1 MTFKTMI
8 TGHQQKKDLDKMV
21 INCVVYRHGKREENV
36 NIADISEVLKED
48 NTFVWLGLYQ
58 PDAAFMQTLQ
68 QEFSLHELAI
78 EDALVAHQRP
88 KIEQYGESVFV
99 VVKTA
104 HLDDQQRIS
113 FGETHFFL
121 GKNFLITVRHGSTDG
136 YGGIRAR
143 AEKNQA
149 MMSEGPGYAMY
160 CILDCIV
167 DNYAKITAS
176 LSKRISEMED
186 QMFTTRFHRD
196 TLEEVYHLR
205 RELLSLRNAAMPVTE
220 ICPQLVRFHENLIPK
235 NLRAYLRDV
244 QDHAHHV
251 MIDAED
257 MREMLTSAMQ
267 VNLALVSVQQS
278 EVNKKLAGWGAVL
291 IVPTII
297 FSMYGMN
304 FADMPELHTHFGYP
318 IALLV
323 TFMICGFMWWRLK
336 RSGWL

>member
-1 MTFKTMI
+1 MI
-8 TGHQQKKDLDKMV
+8 TGRQPKKDLNKMV
-21 INCVVYRHGKREENV
+21 INCVVYRHGQREEHVDIN
-36 NIADISEVLKED
+36 DISEVLKED

-58 PDAAFMQTLQ
+58 PDASFMQTLQ

-149 MMSEGPGYAMY
+149 MMSEGPAYAMY

-167 DNYAKITAS
+167 DNYSKITAS
-176 LSKRISEMED
+176 LSKRISDMED
-186 QMFTTRFHRD
+186 EMFSTRFHRD

-220 ICPQLVRFHENLIPK
+220 ICPQLVRFHEDLVPK

-318 IALLV
+318 IALGVTLV
-323 TFMICGFMWWRLK
+323 ICGFMWWRLK

>member
-1 MTFKTMI
+1 M
-8 TGHQQKKDLDKMV
+8 DSAKMV
-21 INCVVYRHGKREENV
+21 INCVAYRHGKREEHV
-36 NIADISEVLKED
+36 DVADISEVLKDESA
-48 NTFVWLGLYQ
+48 FIWLGLNQ
-58 PDAAFMQTLQ
+58 PEPAFMQTLQ
-68 QEFSLHELAI
+68 EEFGLHELAI

-88 KIEQYGESVFV
+88 KIEQYGESVFI

-121 GKNFLITVRHGSTDG
+121 GKNFLITVRHGSSEG
-136 YGGIRAR
+136 YAAIRAR
-143 AEKNQA
+143 AEKNHTMLCQ
-149 MMSEGPGYAMY
+149 GPGYAFY
-160 CILDCIV
+160 CILDFIV
-167 DNYAKITAS
+167 DHYSKITES
-176 LSKRISEMED
+176 LSERIGTLEEG
-186 QMFTTRFHRD
+186 MFTTRFD
-196 TLEEVYHLR
+196 SKTLEDVYHLR
-205 RELLSLRNAAMPVTE
+205 RELLALRNAAMPVTE
-220 ICPQLVRFHENLIPK
+220 ICAQLARFHEDIIPK

-291 IVPTII
+291 IVPTIV

-304 FADMPELHTHFGYP
+304 FSDMPELKTHFGYP
-318 IALLV
+318 AVLV
-323 TFMICGFMWWRLK
+323 VTLAICGVMWSRLK
-336 RSGWL
+336 KAGWL

>member
-1 MTFKTMI
+1 
-8 TGHQQKKDLDKMV
+8 MV
-21 INCVVYRHGKREENV
+21 INCVAYRHGKREEHV
-36 NIADISEVLKED
+36 DIADISEVLKEEKS
-48 NTFVWLGLYQ
+48 FVWMGLYQ
-58 PDAAFMQTLQ
+58 PEPAFMQTLQ

-88 KIEQYGESVFV
+88 KIEQYGDSVFI

-104 HLDDQQRIS
+104 HMDDLQRIT

-121 GKNFLITVRHGSTDG
+121 GKNFLITVRHGSSEG
-136 YGGIRAR
+136 YADIRTK

-149 MMSEGPGYAMY
+149 LLCEGPGYALY
-160 CILDCIV
+160 CILDFIV
-167 DNYAKITAS
+167 DNYSKITES
-176 LSKRISEMED
+176 LNDRISGLEEG
-186 QMFTTRFHRD
+186 MFTTRFD
-196 TLEEVYHLR
+196 SDALQNVYHLR
-205 RELLSLRNAAMPVTE
+205 RELLALRNAALPVTE
-220 ICPQLVRFHENLIPK
+220 ICQQLVRFHEDIIPK

-278 EVNKKLAGWGAVL
+278 EVNKKLAGWGAIL

-304 FADMPELHTHFGYP
+304 FPDMPELHTHFGYP
-318 IALLV
+318 AVVGV
-323 TFMICGFMWWRLK
+323 TVVICCVMWWRLK
-336 RSGWL
+336 KAGWL

>member
-1 MTFKTMI
+1 
-8 TGHQQKKDLDKMV
+8 MV
-21 INCVVYRHGKREENV
+21 INCVAYRHGKREEHV
-36 NIADISEVLKED
+36 DIADISEVLKEEKS
-48 NTFVWLGLYQ
+48 FVWMGLYQ
-58 PDAAFMQTLQ
+58 PEPAFMQTLQ

-88 KIEQYGESVFV
+88 KIEQYGDSVFI

-104 HLDDQQRIS
+104 HMDDLQRIT

-121 GKNFLITVRHGSTDG
+121 GKNFLITVRHGSSEG
-136 YGGIRAR
+136 YADIRTK
-143 AEKNQA
+143 AEKNHVLLC
-149 MMSEGPGYAMY
+149 EGPGYALY
-160 CILDCIV
+160 CILDFIV
-167 DNYAKITAS
+167 DNYSKITES
-176 LSKRISEMED
+176 LNDRIGGLE
-186 QMFTTRFHRD
+186 QGMFTTRFD
-196 TLEEVYHLR
+196 SDALQNVYHLR
-205 RELLSLRNAAMPVTE
+205 RELLALRNAALPVTE
-220 ICPQLVRFHENLIPK
+220 ICQQLVRFHEDIIPK

-278 EVNKKLAGWGAVL
+278 EVNKKLAGWGAIL

-304 FADMPELHTHFGYP
+304 FPDMPELHTHFGYP
-318 IALLV
+318 AVVGITV
-323 TFMICGFMWWRLK
+323 VICCVMWWRLK
-336 RSGWL
+336 KAGWL

>member
-1 MTFKTMI
+1 
-8 TGHQQKKDLDKMV
+8 MV
-21 INCVVYRHGKREENV
+21 INCVAYRHGKREEHV
-36 NIADISEVLKED
+36 DVADISEVLKEE
-48 NTFVWLGLYQ
+48 NSFVWMGLYQ
-58 PDAAFMQTLQ
+58 PDPAFMQTLQ

-88 KIEQYGESVFV
+88 KIEQYGDSVFI

-104 HLDDQQRIS
+104 HMDDLQRIS

-121 GKNFLITVRHGSTDG
+121 GKNFLITVRHGSSEG
-136 YGGIRAR
+136 YAEIRSK
-143 AEKNQA
+143 AEKNHA
-149 MMSEGPGYAMY
+149 MLCGGPGYALY
-160 CILDCIV
+160 CILDFIV
-167 DNYAKITAS
+167 DNYSKITES
-176 LSKRISEMED
+176 LNERIGGLEEG
-186 QMFTTRFHRD
+186 MFTTRFD
-196 TLEEVYHLR
+196 SDALQNVYHLR
-205 RELLSLRNAAMPVTE
+205 RELLALRNAALPVTE
-220 ICPQLVRFHENLIPK
+220 ICQQLVRFHEDIIPK

-278 EVNKKLAGWGAVL
+278 EVNKKLAGWGAIL

-304 FADMPELHTHFGYP
+304 FPDMPELHTHFGYP
-318 IALLV
+318 AVVGV
-323 TFMICGFMWWRLK
+323 TVVICCVMWWRLK
-336 RSGWL
+336 KASWL

>member
-1 MTFKTMI
+1 
-8 TGHQQKKDLDKMV
+8 MV
-21 INCVVYRHGKREENV
+21 INCVAYRHGKREEHV
-36 NIADISEVLKED
+36 DVADISEVLKEEKS
-48 NTFVWLGLYQ
+48 FVWMGLYQ
-58 PDAAFMQTLQ
+58 PEPAFMQTLQ

-88 KIEQYGESVFV
+88 KIEQYGDSVFI

-104 HLDDQQRIS
+104 HMDDQQRIS

-121 GKNFLITVRHGSTDG
+121 GKNFLITVRHGSAEG
-136 YGGIRAR
+136 YAAIRAK
-143 AEKNQA
+143 AEKNHA
-149 MMSEGPGYAMY
+149 LLCEGPGYALY
-160 CILDCIV
+160 CILDFIV
-167 DNYAKITAS
+167 DNYSKITES
-176 LSKRISEMED
+176 MNGRIGNLEEG
-186 QMFTTRFHRD
+186 MFTTRFD
-196 TLEEVYHLR
+196 NAALQDVYHLR
-205 RELLSLRNAAMPVTE
+205 RELLALRNAALPVTE
-220 ICPQLVRFHENLIPK
+220 ICQQLVRFHDDIIPK

-278 EVNKKLAGWGAVL
+278 EVNKKLAGWGAIL

-304 FADMPELHTHFGYP
+304 FPDMPELHTHFGYP
-318 IALLV
+318 AVLV
-323 TFMICGFMWWRLK
+323 VTVVICGVMWSRLK
-336 RSGWL
+336 KAGWL

>member
-1 MTFKTMI
+1 
-8 TGHQQKKDLDKMV
+8 MV
-21 INCVVYRHGKREENV
+21 INCVAYRHGKREEHV
-36 NIADISEVLKED
+36 DVADISEVLKEEKS
-48 NTFVWLGLYQ
+48 FVWMGLYQ
-58 PDAAFMQTLQ
+58 PEPAFMQTLQ

-88 KIEQYGESVFV
+88 KIEQYGDSVFI

-104 HLDDQQRIS
+104 HMDDLQRIT

-121 GKNFLITVRHGSTDG
+121 GKNFLITVRHGSSEG
-136 YGGIRAR
+136 YAAIRTK
-143 AEKNQA
+143 AEKNQS
-149 MMSEGPGYAMY
+149 MLCEGPGYALY
-160 CILDCIV
+160 CILDFIV
-167 DNYAKITAS
+167 DHYSKITES
-176 LSKRISEMED
+176 LNDRIGGLEEG
-186 QMFTTRFHRD
+186 MFTTRFD
-196 TLEEVYHLR
+196 SDALQNVYHLR
-205 RELLSLRNAAMPVTE
+205 RELLALRNAALPVTE
-220 ICPQLVRFHENLIPK
+220 ICQQLVRFHEDIIPK

-278 EVNKKLAGWGAVL
+278 EVNKKLAGWGAIL

-304 FADMPELHTHFGYP
+304 FPDMPELHTHFGYP
-318 IALLV
+318 AVVGV
-323 TFMICGFMWWRLK
+323 TIVICCVMWWRLK
-336 RSGWL
+336 RPAGCNVAVLVVCSRLN

>member
-1 MTFKTMI
+1 MKYSTNN
-8 TGHQQKKDLDKMV
+8 KDRVNMV
-21 INCVVYRHGKREENV
+21 INCVAYRHGKREEHV
-36 NIADISEVLKED
+36 DIADISEVLKEEKS
-48 NTFVWLGLYQ
+48 FVWMGLYQ
-58 PDAAFMQTLQ
+58 PEPAFMQTLQ

-88 KIEQYGESVFV
+88 KIEQYGDSVFI

-104 HLDDQQRIS
+104 HMDDLQRIS

-121 GKNFLITVRHGSTDG
+121 GKNFLITVRHGSSEG
-136 YGGIRAR
+136 YADIRTK

-149 MMSEGPGYAMY
+149 LLCEGPGYALY
-160 CILDCIV
+160 CILDFIV
-167 DNYAKITAS
+167 DNYSKITES
-176 LSKRISEMED
+176 LNDRISGLEEG
-186 QMFTTRFHRD
+186 MFTTRFD
-196 TLEEVYHLR
+196 SDALQNVYHLR
-205 RELLSLRNAAMPVTE
+205 RELLALRNAALPVTE
-220 ICPQLVRFHENLIPK
+220 ICQQLVRFHEDIIPK

-278 EVNKKLAGWGAVL
+278 EVNKKLAGWGAIL

-304 FADMPELHTHFGYP
+304 FPDMPELHTHFGYP
-318 IALLV
+318 AVVGV
-323 TFMICGFMWWRLK
+323 TIVICCVMWWRLK
-336 RSGWL
+336 KAGWL

>member
-1 MTFKTMI
+1 
-8 TGHQQKKDLDKMV
+8 MV
-21 INCVVYRHGKREENV
+21 INCVAYRHGKREEHV
-36 NIADISEVLKED
+36 DVADISEVLKEE
-48 NTFVWLGLYQ
+48 NSFVWMGLYQ
-58 PDAAFMQTLQ
+58 PDPAFMQTLQ

-88 KIEQYGESVFV
+88 KIEQYGDSVFI

-104 HLDDQQRIS
+104 HMDDLQRIS

-121 GKNFLITVRHGSTDG
+121 GKNFLITVRHGSSEG
-136 YGGIRAR
+136 YAEIRSK

-149 MMSEGPGYAMY
+149 MLCGGPGYALY
-160 CILDCIV
+160 CILDFIV
-167 DNYAKITAS
+167 DNYSKITAS
-176 LSKRISEMED
+176 LNERIGGLEEG
-186 QMFTTRFHRD
+186 MFTTRFD
-196 TLEEVYHLR
+196 SDALQNVYHLR
-205 RELLSLRNAAMPVTE
+205 RELLALRNAALPVTE
-220 ICPQLVRFHENLIPK
+220 ICQQLVRFHEDIIPK

-278 EVNKKLAGWGAVL
+278 EVNKKLAGWGAIL

-304 FADMPELHTHFGYP
+304 FPDMPELHTHFGYP
-318 IALLV
+318 AVVGV
-323 TFMICGFMWWRLK
+323 TVVICCVMWWRLK
-336 RSGWL
+336 KASWL

>member
-1 MTFKTMI
+1 MTNSANNM
-8 TGHQQKKDLDKMV
+8 DRANMV
-21 INCVVYRHGKREENV
+21 INCVAYRHGEREEHV
-36 NIADISEVLKED
+36 DIADISEVLKEEKS
-48 NTFVWLGLYQ
+48 FVWMGLYQ
-58 PDAAFMQTLQ
+58 PEPAFMQTLQ

-88 KIEQYGESVFV
+88 KIEQYGDSVFI

-104 HLDDQQRIS
+104 HMDEQQRIT

-121 GKNFLITVRHGSTDG
+121 GKNFLITVRHGSSEG
-136 YGGIRAR
+136 YADIRTK
-143 AEKNQA
+143 AEKNHA
-149 MMSEGPGYAMY
+149 LLCEGPGYALY
-160 CILDCIV
+160 CILDFIV
-167 DNYAKITAS
+167 DNYSKITES
-176 LSKRISEMED
+176 LNDRISGLE
-186 QMFTTRFHRD
+186 QGMFTTRFD
-196 TLEEVYHLR
+196 SDALQNVYHLR
-205 RELLSLRNAAMPVTE
+205 RELLALRNAALPVTE
-220 ICPQLVRFHENLIPK
+220 ICQQLVRFHEDIIPK

-278 EVNKKLAGWGAVL
+278 EVNKKLAGWGAIL

-304 FADMPELHTHFGYP
+304 FPDMPELHTHFGYP
-318 IALLV
+318 AVVGV
-323 TFMICGFMWWRLK
+323 TIVICCVMWWRLK
-336 RSGWL
+336 KAGWL

>member
-1 MTFKTMI
+1 MMT
-8 TGHQQKKDLDKMV
+8 GRSEKKELKKMV
-21 INCVVYRHGKREENV
+21 INCVVYRHGQREENV
-36 NIADISEVLKED
+36 DINDISEVLKED

-58 PDAAFMQTLQ
+58 PDTTFMQTLQ
-68 QEFSLHELAI
+68 REFSLHELAI

-104 HLDDQQRIS
+104 HLDTQQRIS

-149 MMSEGPGYAMY
+149 MMSEGPAYAMY

-167 DNYAKITAS
+167 DNYSKITAS
-176 LSKRISEMED
+176 LSQRISDMED
-186 QMFTTRFHRD
+186 EMFSTRFQRD

-220 ICPQLVRFHENLIPK
+220 ICPQLVRFHEDLVPK

-278 EVNKKLAGWGAVL
+278 EVNKKLAGWGAIL

-318 IALLV
+318 VALGV
-323 TFMICGFMWWRLK
+323 TVMICGFMWWRLK

>member
-1 MTFKTMI
+1 
-8 TGHQQKKDLDKMV
+8 MV
-21 INCVVYRHGKREENV
+21 INCVVYRHGQREENV
-36 NIADISEVLKED
+36 DISDISEVLKED

-104 HLDDQQRIS
+104 HLDAQQRIS

-149 MMSEGPGYAMY
+149 MMSEGPAYAMY

-167 DNYAKITAS
+167 DNYSKITAS
-176 LSKRISEMED
+176 LSQRISAMED
-186 QMFTTRFHRD
+186 EMFSTRFHRD

-220 ICPQLVRFHENLIPK
+220 ICPQLVRFHEDLVPK

-318 IALLV
+318 VALGV
-323 TFMICGFMWWRLK
+323 TLTICGFMWWRLK

>member
-1 MTFKTMI
+1 
-8 TGHQQKKDLDKMV
+8 MV
-21 INCVVYRHGKREENV
+21 INCVAYRHGKREEHV
-36 NIADISEVLKED
+36 DIADISEVLKEEKS
-48 NTFVWLGLYQ
+48 FVWMGLYQ
-58 PDAAFMQTLQ
+58 PEPAFMQTLQ

-88 KIEQYGESVFV
+88 KIEQYGDSVFIV
-99 VVKTA
+99 VNTA
-104 HLDDQQRIS
+104 HMDDLQRIT

-121 GKNFLITVRHGSTDG
+121 GKNFLITVRHGSSEG
-136 YGGIRAR
+136 YADIRTK

-149 MMSEGPGYAMY
+149 LLCEGPGYALY
-160 CILDCIV
+160 CILDFIV
-167 DNYAKITAS
+167 DNYSKITES
-176 LSKRISEMED
+176 LNDRISGLEEG
-186 QMFTTRFHRD
+186 MFTTRFD
-196 TLEEVYHLR
+196 SDALQNVYHLR
-205 RELLSLRNAAMPVTE
+205 RELLALRNAALPVTE
-220 ICPQLVRFHENLIPK
+220 ICQQLVRFHEDIIPK

-278 EVNKKLAGWGAVL
+278 EVNKKLAGWGAIL

-304 FADMPELHTHFGYP
+304 FPDMPELHTHFGYP
-318 IALLV
+318 AVVGV
-323 TFMICGFMWWRLK
+323 TVVICCVMWWRLK
-336 RSGWL
+336 KAGWL

>member
-1 MTFKTMI
+1 MMT
-8 TGHQQKKDLDKMV
+8 GRSVKKELKKMV
-21 INCVVYRHGKREENV
+21 INCVVYRHGQREENV
-36 NIADISEVLKED
+36 DINDISEVLKED

-58 PDAAFMQTLQ
+58 PDTTFMQTLQ
-68 QEFSLHELAI
+68 REFSLHELAI

-104 HLDDQQRIS
+104 HLDTQQRIS

-149 MMSEGPGYAMY
+149 MMSEGPAYAMY

-167 DNYAKITAS
+167 DNYSKITAS
-176 LSKRISEMED
+176 LSQRISDMED
-186 QMFTTRFHRD
+186 EMFSTRFQRD

-220 ICPQLVRFHENLIPK
+220 ICPQLVRFHEDLVPK

-278 EVNKKLAGWGAVL
+278 EVNKKLAGWGAIL

-318 IALLV
+318 VALGV
-323 TFMICGFMWWRLK
+323 TVMICGFMWWRLK